1 MNKPYQPILCALHD
15 EFEIAIMHKKTLDI
29 QYLDNSGSSF
39 RDTVLPL
46 DLLVKNKEEYL
57 LVKVSGGEELN
68 IRLDKIILLD

>member
-57 LVKVSGGEELN
+57 LVKVVVRSLISGST
-68 IRLDKIILLD
+68 K